1 MKVER
6 LGEYGP
12 SDFDPKVSGENITP
26 TAKKA
31 TAVKNR
37 VIQAISPIL
46 VESLVKKMGSLFF
59 TYTSSSLMAGW
70 LLVGWSNF
78 HGFERIWLYWTYQ
91 ITIVLL

>member
-6 LGEYGP
+6 LGEYEP

-46 VESLVKKMGSLFF
+46 LGSLVKKMGSFSFGGFLLWCGEILF
-59 TYTSSSLMAGW
+59 T
-70 LLVGWSNF
+70 LLP
-78 HGFERIWLYWTYQ
+78 Q
-91 ITIVLL
+91 C